1 MMQNS
6 ELKII
11 FSNCLIGG
19 SAWNNNIQEVI
30 DIIRQALY
38 ETSGIEFRAI
48 NTNNVSGEHTS
59 TTIIVTGTFYNLK
72 EDVEKKDMLD
82 MEQVMTF
89 IIQTIPDFTCAEV
102 RIEHTR
108 NRSIFSGVHPKLA
121 QTL

>member
-82 MEQVMTF
+82 MEQIMTS
-89 IIQTIPDFTCAEV
+89 IIQKIPEFTCAEV

-108 NRSIFSGVHPKLA
+108 HRSSFTETHPRLI
-121 QTL
+121 